1 MAVHPAAAFEGL
13 RQDLSWGRQGMTIS
27 LLWIHRF
34 VVPHECM
41 QYSMPSERNLY
52 VGWRAL
58 HGSERDVR
66 AFARPRVVVSRCL
79 GFDHCRWNGD
89 MITSEV
95 VQMIT
100 PRVDFLPVCA
110 EVEIG
115 LGVPRKPVRFVE
127 GENGI
132 RLVQHETGLDVTG
145 RMERFAASFAGT
157 LREIDG
163 FLLKSRSPSCGIR
176 DVKVY
181 RAGGT
186 GDTVGKTAG
195 AFAAAMA
202 ARFPNLPA
210 EDEGRLRNRRIR
222 EHFLTR
228 LFTFAAFREVRA
240 GGDLRELAAFHTRNK
255 LLLMA
260 YSQKEMRE
268 LGRIAANPDKKTFPG
283 VAGEYGDHLNAALS
297 RAPRYTAH
305 INVLLHALGRFKAG
319 ISPAEKTFFLD
330 TLEQYRQDRVTICP
344 NLMILRGWIV
354 RFGDDYLREQTF
366 FSPFPAELMGVSQDL
381 SHSQRDYW
389 VK

>member
-1 MAVHPAAAFEGL
+1 
-13 RQDLSWGRQGMTIS
+13 
-27 LLWIHRF
+27 
-34 VVPHECM
+34 
-41 QYSMPSERNLY
+41 MPPERNIYL
-52 VGWRAL
+52 GWRAL

-79 GFDHCRWNGD
+79 GFDHCRWNGE

-95 VQMIT
+95 VRMIA
-100 PRVDFLPVCA
+100 PYVDFLPACA

-115 LGVPRKPVRFVE
+115 LGVPRKPVRIVRE
-127 GENGI
+127 QDGD

-157 LREIDG
+157 LREVDG

-176 DVKVY
+176 DAKVY

-186 GDTVGKTAG
+186 GDVLGKTAG
-195 AFAAAMA
+195 VFAAAMA
-202 ARFPNLPA
+202 ARFPHLPA

-228 LFTFAAFREVRA
+228 LFTLAAFREVRA
-240 GGDLRELAAFHTRNK
+240 GGDLHELAAFHTANK

-268 LGRIAANPDKKTFPG
+268 LGRIVANPEREAFPE
-283 VAGEYGDHLNAALS
+283 VAQRYGDHMNAALS
-297 RAPRYTAH
+297 RAPRYTAN
-305 INVLLHALGRFKAG
+305 INVLLHALGRFRG
-319 ISPAEKTFFLD
+319 GLSPAEKTFFLD
-330 TLEQYRQDRVTICP
+330 TLEQYRLDRVTICP
-344 NLMILRGWIV
+344 NLTILRGWIV

-366 FSPFPAELMGVSQDL
+366 FSPFPAELMGVSEDL
-381 SHSQRDYW
+381 SHNQRDYRDT
-389 VK
+389 